1 MCRLFSLRRS
11 SPKPLPQ
18 HAKNIAIAM
27 IPKSSTVADD
37 GTDGHPVYE
46 AHEDADRAEEDGC
59 GCDIHVTFEER
70 GGALWCFNEIVL
82 VFRWRAYRLYRC
94 G

>member
-59 GCDIHVTFEER
+59 GCDLYVTFEER
-70 GGALWCFNEIVL
+70 GDIM
-82 VFRWRAYRLYRC
+82 VF
-94 G
+94 